1 MEYWS
6 TGLLLVENMCKKIYD
21 GIPEV
26 LSFGFSIT
34 PSLHH
39 SRERMKYRQ
48 APLRGEIKARSSGPG
63 FFTIRAVFL
72 LIWVLVLWIG
82 IIAQAKRAEG
92 RLYIDITSPSMKKIS
107 IAVPDF
113 KYLGKKNEHP
123 YLGSKLTGTIS
134 NDLDLSGYFKPLDKG
149 SFIEGPGSGITRDSI
164 HFKDWSVIGAELLLK
179 GGYECIGQQLKVEA
193 RLFDVFSGRQLY
205 GKRALGL
212 VEQSRY
218 LMHRLGN
225 DIIFTLTGH
234 PGPFLT
240 KMAFVGTSTGHKEI
254 YISDYDGHNLK
265 QTTPYNTITL
275 SPRWSPSGDRMI
287 YTSFR
292 DSGTVLFMHDMIK
305 GSVTKISDRKGLNI
319 AAAWKPNGKEL
330 ALTLTIGGNPDIYLI
345 DITGKILK
353 KLTRNWGIDVSPTFS
368 PDGKKMAFVSNRSG
382 SPQVYVLDLINNK
395 VERLTFEGNYNTS
408 PVWSKLDRIAF
419 AGSSD
424 GHFDIYTIS
433 PDGKDLHRVTKGQG
447 NNEDPCWSPDGRYI
461 AFSSNRTG
469 NHHIFIANAN
479 GENQRQVTFFKGDQL
494 SPSWTQHSK

>member
-1 MEYWS
+1 MALPVKMQRGVIEY
-6 TGLLLVENMCKKIYD
+6 
-21 GIPEV
+21 
-26 LSFGFSIT
+26 
-34 PSLHH
+34 

-72 LIWVLVLWIG
+72 LTWVLVLWIG
-82 IIAQAKRAEG
+82 IIAQAKRVEG
-92 RLYIDITSPSMKKIS
+92 RLYIDITSPSMKRIS

-123 YLGSKLTGTIS
+123 YLGSKLAGTIS

-164 HFKDWSVIGAELLLK
+164 HFKDWSVIGADLLLK

-265 QTTPYNTITL
+265 QTTSYDTITL

-292 DSGTVLFMHDMIK
+292 DSRTVLFMHDMIK
-305 GSVTKISDRKGLNI
+305 
-319 AAAWKPNGKEL
+319 
-330 ALTLTIGGNPDIYLI
+330 
-345 DITGKILK
+345 GKILK

-382 SPQVYVLDLINNK
+382 SPQVYVFDLINNK

-433 PDGKDLHRVTKGQG
+433 PDGKDLHRVTKEQG

-469 NHHIFIANAN
+469 NRHIFIANAN